1 MATRGTIS
9 IQNPDGTITLI
20 YSHCD
25 NHIETLLNIM
35 DMGNMDNHSYLSE
48 YNWLKRVVYAIPDK
62 SPIVSIKNNYL
73 NRLNK
78 ISGEGNDY
86 FYLRNEIRND
96 AATMV
101 NTLAADELIKLKK
114 RKEHLTKELNAI
126 TNRLVRF
133 NKWTNLKMS

>member
-1 MATRGTIS
+1 MFQFET
-9 IQNPDGTITLI
+9 GTITLI

>member
-1 MATRGTIS
+1 
-9 IQNPDGTITLI
+9 
-20 YSHCD
+20 
-25 NHIETLLNIM
+25 
-35 DMGNMDNHSYLSE
+35 MDNHSYLSE